1 MKQTVYPN
9 LQKTV
14 FILVCII
21 LAECCLLAS
30 GRLFSVGPLSFR
42 MIMIGITGLLCLPFL
57 VKNLFSLLRNP
68 FVIAVCLFFVVLF
81 IGFVRAVLGNQ
92 QLSFAV
98 YMIKGCLYLVWLPIL
113 LVAIQNRRQLEI
125 LFGIVVICG
134 SLISLFTIAVS
145 FIGIH
150 KNEWITPLYYFI
162 TDHSYGMQYM
172 STNHLSRLLP
182 GGVMAEIAACGF
194 GGYFY
199 MVYPTLR
206 RWCALLTGINL
217 IGICLTY
224 TRGVYLGTGIAVL
237 VLTVLCLMGGRA
249 VRKQFVR
256 FVGSSVAV
264 LVIITILMGC
274 VNRCGVMSYGLLRLS
289 AGTPLEPVGQAAYE
303 LTLGQFAPPAQT
315 EEPDGQTG
323 VDTEP
328 GTEPG
333 TETQEP
339 DGGELVLPDLEID
352 KGREEVSTSVRS
364 EMTALLN
371 ELIQKNPWFGNG
383 LGAHI
388 DLRDGY
394 VEMQWHDFISKIGI
408 IGTAIFLVPM
418 GILLVRVFK
427 RGGRQVRSKEGMDV
441 LYLAQVAAVVGVIAP
456 MVSSFTNPYLL
467 GGLGLFFYCLPMRLF
482 SMQNT
487 RIEGFEHRD

>member
-1 MKQTVYPN
+1 MKRTVYPN
-9 LQKTV
+9 LQKIV

-21 LAECCLLAS
+21 LAECCLLTS
-30 GRLFSVGPLSFR
+30 GRLFSIGPLSFR
-42 MIMIGITGLLCLPFL
+42 MIMIGITGLLCIPFL

-68 FVIAVCLFFVVLF
+68 FVIAVCLFFVILF

-92 QLSFAV
+92 ELSFAV
-98 YMIKGCLYLVWLPIL
+98 YVIKGCLYLIWLPIL
-113 LVAIQNRRQLEI
+113 LFAVQNRRQMEI
-125 LFGIVVICG
+125 LFGIVVVCG
-134 SLISLFTIAVS
+134 SLISLFTIVVS

-162 TDHSYGMQYM
+162 TEHSYGMQYM

-199 MVYPTLR
+199 MVYPSLR

-217 IGICLTY
+217 IGIWLTY

-237 VLTVLCLMGGRA
+237 IMTVLCLMGGGI
-249 VRKQFVR
+249 VRKQFAR

-264 LVIITILMGC
+264 LAIITILLGC
-274 VNRCGVMSYGLLRLS
+274 VNQCGIMSYGLMRLS
-289 AGTPLEPVGQAAYE
+289 SGTPLAPVGQAAYE
-303 LTLGQFAPPAQT
+303 RTLGKFTPPKPV
-315 EEPDGQTG
+315 EEPDGQPGGETKPG
-323 VDTEP
+323 GDTES
-328 GTEPG
+328 GT
-333 TETQEP
+333 Q
-339 DGGELVLPDLEID
+339 GELDLPDLEID
-352 KGREEVSTSVRS
+352 QGREEISSSIRA
-364 EMTALLN
+364 EMTVLLN
-371 ELIQKNPWFGNG
+371 ELIQKNPWVGNG

-388 DLRDGY
+388 NLRDGY

-408 IGTAIFLVPM
+408 IGTAILLVPM
-418 GILLVRVFK
+418 GILLIRVFK
-427 RGGRQVRSKEGMDV
+427 RGVWQVRSKEGIDV

-487 RIEGFEHRD
+487 RIEGFEQHD